1 MGRYSAPSFGNKPTL
16 EEICIEAQDN
26 FIYFLSDVG
35 RPVTNIALRD
45 ADGYSFRENRWDK
58 IPELR
63 GWESGNEEP
72 LHTGKFRSLMK
83 SIYKAA

>member
-45 ADGYSFRENRWDK
+45 ADGYSFRENR
-58 IPELR
+58 
-63 GWESGNEEP
+63 
-72 LHTGKFRSLMK
+72 
-83 SIYKAA
+83 